1 MGILAIRN
9 HSTLAREAGAIT
21 DTSTKLTATGWA
33 PSFVQTRASALWK
46 RSFDVLG
53 ACLTLLFLFPLLLV
67 IAFAIWADSGG
78 PVFFRQ
84 RRTGLNGSI
93 FTVLKFRTMS
103 VVEDGDNIAHAVQ
116 GDVRVTRVGA
126 ILRVSSIDEL
136 PQLVNILRGE
146 MSFVGP
152 RPHALAHDEKYSAL
166 LPRYKDRFSVKPGL
180 TGLAQVQGLRGE
192 IRILDDMA
200 RRVDAD
206 VDYANHWSFRDDLLI
221 LLRTVPIVLAQK
233 NAY

>member
-1 MGILAIRN
+1 
-9 HSTLAREAGAIT
+9 
-21 DTSTKLTATGWA
+21 
-33 PSFVQTRASALWK
+33 
-46 RSFDVLG
+46 
-53 ACLTLLFLFPLLLV
+53 
-67 IAFAIWADSGG
+67 
-78 PVFFRQ
+78 
-84 RRTGLNGSI
+84 
-93 FTVLKFRTMS
+93 MS